1 MNTEIT
7 EKISVPNLPGLP
19 MDPVTGI
26 ADAVAAIFN
35 FFCTPVGQMLLT
47 EADAN
52 FKALVQDIIVKF
64 HIRNL
69 Q

>member
-1 MNTEIT
+1 MNDAL
-7 EKISVPNLPGLP
+7 KISLPNIPGLP

-35 FFCTPVGQMLLT
+35 FFCTPAGQQLLING
-47 EADAN
+47 DN
-52 FKALVQDIIVKF
+52 DFRALVQDIIVKF